1 MHGIQSF
8 LYLFFCFID
17 HKLYKFVQ
25 FFFNHVNIMW
35 EYMHK
40 GQERA
45 NVKVCYEFGNDSMKM
60 CLEHKTRMKIEH
72 RIKNIKITYNCV
84 FLHKF

>member
-1 MHGIQSF
+1 
-8 LYLFFCFID
+8 
-17 HKLYKFVQ
+17 
-25 FFFNHVNIMW
+25 MW

-45 NVKVCYEFGNDSMKM
+45 NVKVCYEFGNDSMRM
-60 CLEHKTRMKIEH
+60 CLEQKTRMKVEH